1 MSEENKKVEL
11 NDEEL
16 KKVTGGYTWENR
28 KPVGYSFYASS
39 NKTNVLKI
47 THVLSYAGDEL
58 GYLYKID
65 QYYSDQYCNDINKG
79 YYGNMNDSDID
90 WMVSIYGRP
99 E

>member
-1 MSEENKKVEL
+1 MLEENKKVEL

-16 KKVTGGYTWENR
+16 KKVTGGYTWENC

-39 NKTNVLKI
+39 NKTNMLKI
-47 THVLSYAGDEL
+47 TNVLSYISDEL
-58 GYLYKID
+58 GYLYNLD
-65 QYYSDQYCNDINKG
+65 QYYNDKNFG

-90 WMVSIYGRP
+90 WMVSIYGKP